1 MLASPDAVLG
11 LHRNGEK
18 KHCYY
23 CERFNEK
30 SNLLKINMLHMQYEF
45 GRVTGTSNNSQEQ
58 TDSCERVQRMLVCTT
73 VGHAHYVFYQ
83 TRFLYMF
90 QR

>member
-1 MLASPDAVLG
+1 
-11 LHRNGEK
+11 
-18 KHCYY
+18 
-23 CERFNEK
+23 
-30 SNLLKINMLHMQYEF
+30 MQYEF

-58 TDSCERVQRMLVCTT
+58 TDSWERVQRMLVCTT
-73 VGHAHYVFYQ
+73 VGHAHYVFCQ